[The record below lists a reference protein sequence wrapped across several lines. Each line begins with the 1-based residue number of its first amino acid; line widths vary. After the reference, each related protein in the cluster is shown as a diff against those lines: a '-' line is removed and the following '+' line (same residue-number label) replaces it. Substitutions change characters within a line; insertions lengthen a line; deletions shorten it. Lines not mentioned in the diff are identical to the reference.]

1 VTFFDFKGSQPW
13 ARDLTIVMQLGLT
26 MAGCVVFCFFVGRW
40 LDKLL
45 GLSGIL
51 TAVFLLLGIIGGA
64 VVCYRQ
70 IMELMDEAK
79 DAPEPSAKDKAKSIE
94 DDE

>member
-1 VTFFDFKGSQPW
+1 VTFFDFKGNQPW

-40 LDKLL
+40 LDGLL
-45 GLSGIL
+45 GLSGLL
-51 TAVFLLLGIIGGA
+51 TVVFLLLGVVGGG

-70 IMELMDEAK
+70 IMELTEEGANP
-79 DAPEPSAKDKAKSIE
+79 PEQDKAKSNK

>member
-1 VTFFDFKGSQPW
+1 MTFFDFKGNQPW

-40 LDKLL
+40 LDDLL

-51 TAVFLLLGIIGGA
+51 TTVFILLGVAGGA

-70 IMELMDEAK
+70 IMELFDQDKNDSTPAN
-79 DAPEPSAKDKAKSIE
+79 KDKAKSIK